1 MTDLCRNYVTIS
13 GKDEGVQKIKDILI
27 NEVDGLFNALIG
39 KTIDITYDVP
49 IDRDVT
55 FMSDYCDPIVKIY
68 FDTLWESPLRFADKV
83 ASDYGVNVHTI
94 YYKHGESRA
103 EFGGQRLLGS
113 MISSAN
119 QFFMFSLMSLKELY
133 ETDQQIFWEEI
144 NSRIWRM
151 IDCDECNTDS
161 LLNEVSFLSDD
172 EIGKVLQY
180 KDEIL
185 FINNLLK

>member
-27 NEVDGLFNALIG
+27 NEVDGLFDALIG

-55 FMSDYCDPIVKIY
+55 FMSDYYDPIVKIY
-68 FDTLWESPLRFADKV
+68 FDTIWESPLRFADKV

-94 YYKHGESRA
+94 YYKHGDSRL

-113 MISSAN
+113 MRSNSN
-119 QFFMFSLMSLKELY
+119 SYFMFSLMSLKELY
-133 ETDQQIFWEEI
+133 NTDAEIFWEEI

-151 IDCDECNTDS
+151 VNKDDCDTDS